1 MIGKT
6 NEKENIPLGYPEPK
20 YTTRSS
26 LAPAIQY
33 KQIPRDSKQDT
44 TRSSLSLAKHFIKK
58 SPCSSS
64 VLIVENGKVRLQD
77 YLQRK

>member
-1 MIGKT
+1 MD
-6 NEKENIPLGYPEPK
+6 L
-20 YTTRSS
+20 
-26 LAPAIQY
+26 QY
-33 KQIPRDSKQDT
+33 KIAHESSMQKVKAEEAKLYRAILGASKKDT

-58 SPCSSS
+58 SPCSSF